1 MERSIL
7 YGLRFENATWNVPK
21 GAETTMLMTHSL
33 LLGIFLERSRSD
45 FEDHWYGHHRQ
56 GTTWPI
62 YSTTRTEGDSN
73 GALD

>member
-1 MERSIL
+1 
-7 YGLRFENATWNVPK
+7 
-21 GAETTMLMTHSL
+21 MTISVNFRL

-45 FEDHWYGHHRQ
+45 LEDRWYDHHGQ
-56 GTTWPI
+56 GTTRPI